1 MDTSEENMGVKERIK
16 SRLMEATDAES
27 LRKIREELKA
37 EGEKQGSIDACV
49 SDLRKQGHLRFN
61 GTRASSTKSM
71 PRDLIPT
78 MQAFIEDVHVPRP
91 VDGRDGFWDGYELG
105 AMRARQ
111 DLICSLL
118 AMRELQS
125 QSTSQVVSLAKELR
139 GQQNTGEIAAA
150 AAQQT
155 LAGAMPQ
162 LAGIIKDAAVASSP
176 DPFQAMIASG
186 MQPLF
191 TQAMGNLMGL
201 FQGAFQPGASQPG
214 QPAPQPGRQNEQP
227 QGQTWSP
234 PSITEH
240 SLDEWEE

>member
-1 MDTSEENMGVKERIK
+1 MSNGEESMGVKERIK
-16 SRLMEATDAES
+16 GRLLEATDEAS
-27 LRKIREELKA
+27 LREIRRQLKD

-49 SDLRKQGHLRFN
+49 SELRKLGHLRFN

-71 PRDLIPT
+71 SRDLIPT

-111 DLICSLL
+111 DLVFSLL

-139 GQQNTGEIAAA
+139 GQQNTGEIAQM

-162 LAGIIKDAAVASSP
+162 IASLVRDAAVASSP
-176 DPFQAMIASG
+176 DPFQAMMAQA

-191 TQAMGNLMGL
+191 GQALANLSTL
-201 FQGAFQPGASQPG
+201 FQPKTQPGAEQPG
-214 QPAPQPGRQNEQP
+214 QEQSGQPPAQP
-227 QGQTWSP
+227 QAQEQWGP
-234 PSITEH
+234 PNIQEH
-240 SLDEWEE
+240 SIEEWEE